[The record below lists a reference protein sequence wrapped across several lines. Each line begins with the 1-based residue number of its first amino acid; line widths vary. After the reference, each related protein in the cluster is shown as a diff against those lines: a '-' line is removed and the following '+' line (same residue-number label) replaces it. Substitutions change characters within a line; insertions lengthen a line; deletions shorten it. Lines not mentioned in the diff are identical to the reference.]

1 MKPIRLFSSQV
12 GPHDDL
18 IMMRPTGLA
27 PGQYQPLA
35 APLTADVGD
44 WDPEKYER
52 RREAPTGIRVS
63 RSSIEGDEEPL
74 LNVTPAG
81 ESPEDRSGP
90 LAWIGKLIDF
100 YGFQIGLNWDGMER
114 HGTANLNER
123 KRVDLAQ

>member
-1 MKPIRLFSSQV
+1 M

-27 PGQYQPLA
+27 PGVYQPLA
-35 APLTADVGD
+35 APLVGGIGD

-52 RREAPTGIRVS
+52 RKEAPTGIRVS

-81 ESPEDRSGP
+81 QAPEERGGP
-90 LAWIGKLIDF
+90 LAWIGIALPPCF
-100 YGFQIGLNWDGMER
+100 AY
-114 HGTANLNER
+114 
-123 KRVDLAQ
+123 

>member
-1 MKPIRLFSSQV
+1 
-12 GPHDDL
+12 
-18 IMMRPTGLA
+18 MMRPTGLA

-35 APLTADVGD
+35 APLAIDMGD

-81 ESPEDRSGP
+81 ESLEERSGP
-90 LAWIGKLIDF
+90 LAWIGKPNELSWLRR
-100 YGFQIGLNWDGMER
+100 GLRWDDMGC
-114 HGTANLNER
+114 HGTARIGWLSTG
-123 KRVDLAQ
+123 

>member
-1 MKPIRLFSSQV
+1 
-12 GPHDDL
+12 
-18 IMMRPTGLA
+18 MRPTGLA

-35 APLTADVGD
+35 APLSADMGG

-81 ESPEDRSGP
+81 ESPEERSGP
-90 LAWIGKLIDF
+90 LAWIGEPNEISRL
-100 YGFQIGLNWDGMER
+100 LNGMGMRMGRDGM
-114 HGTANLNER
+114 GWGG
-123 KRVDLAQ
+123 KI